1 MSQKVKNGTFVSM
14 SKKEFAAYM
23 KEHPNAEHFM
33 NWKVIVH
40 CDICGKRID
49 TRNHWL
55 LGHIQFMDYHA
66 NEFHDL
72 CSNSCAKEFMR
83 RFITRFE
90 NQPAKAKN
98 KLTGVSLNRCD
109 EKTRAKGAKEE

>member
-1 MSQKVKNGTFVSM
+1 MSEKVKNGTFVSM
-14 SKKEFAAYM
+14 SKKEFTAYM

-33 NWKVIVH
+33 SWKEIVH

-49 TRNHWL
+49 TRNYWL
-55 LGHIQFMDYHA
+55 SGHVQFTDYNT

-83 RFITRFE
+83 RFATRFE
-90 NQPAKAKN
+90 NQPANAKN
-98 KLTGVSLNRCD
+98 KLIGVLLNRCD
-109 EKTRAKGAKEE
+109 EKTRSKEGKEK